1 MWKYVILLG
10 IVFVLTYDP
19 KSKRIENFVEK
30 PIAPPKDEHQHF
42 QQVQFASPQPAE
54 DMGYKARLGAIV
66 A

>member
-19 KSKRIENFVEK
+19 KSKRIENFIEK
-30 PIAPPKDEHQHF
+30 PVAKPKDEYQHY
-42 QQVQFASPQPAE
+42 QQVQFASTQPVE
-54 DMGYKARLGAIV
+54 DMGYKASLGAIV

>member
-30 PIAPPKDEHQHF
+30 PVAPPKDKYQHF
-42 QQVQFASPQPAE
+42 QSVQFGTPQPEE
-54 DMGYKARLGAIV
+54 DMGYRSRMGAIV